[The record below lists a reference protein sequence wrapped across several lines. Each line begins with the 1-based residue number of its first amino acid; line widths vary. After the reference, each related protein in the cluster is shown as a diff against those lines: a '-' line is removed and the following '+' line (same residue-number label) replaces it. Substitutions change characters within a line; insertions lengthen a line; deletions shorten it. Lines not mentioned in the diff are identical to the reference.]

1 MEQYKEVSD
10 SVSRQ
15 NVDLLPVHQ
24 IDDLELLKQLIRE
37 LINENEIA
45 ALRKLLQVNK
55 NCMKFKKKNLNEELY
70 KDG

>member
-45 ALRKLLQVNK
+45 ALRKLLQVNQ
-55 NCMKFKKKNLNEELY
+55 NCMKFKTKNLNEELY

>member
-37 LINENEIA
+37 LNNENEIA
-45 ALRKLLQVNK
+45 ALRKFLQVNK
-55 NCMKFKKKNLNEELY
+55 NCMKFKTKNLNEELY